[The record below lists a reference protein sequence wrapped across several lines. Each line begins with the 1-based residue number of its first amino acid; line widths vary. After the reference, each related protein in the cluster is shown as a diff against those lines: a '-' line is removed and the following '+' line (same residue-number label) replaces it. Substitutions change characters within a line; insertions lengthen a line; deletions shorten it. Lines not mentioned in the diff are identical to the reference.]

1 LAKFSIG
8 LQSKFYH
15 ASIGFLSKKGLYWR
29 GLLCLNS
36 RCVAN
41 EEKRRDHVKTA
52 TAFLV
57 PLGLAVALG
66 LAGCASEP
74 EKPAP
79 APEPAAKPAPPP
91 PPVAKPAPPPPAP
104 EPKPVAKPEPPKKP
118 ALITVTSTELFE
130 FNKTVLTPEARAKLD
145 QEVVA
150 RAKDLGSISL
160 VHIDGHADRLGSA
173 QYNQRLSEKRADAVQ
188 AYLVSKGFDASRMET
203 LGSGK
208 TNQVKSCPDQAG
220 GKTDR
225 KALIE
230 CLAPNRRV
238 VVEIKG
244 MPR

>member
-1 LAKFSIG
+1 M
-8 LQSKFYH
+8 
-15 ASIGFLSKKGLYWR
+15 
-29 GLLCLNS
+29 
-36 RCVAN
+36 
-41 EEKRRDHVKTA
+41 KTA

-79 APEPAAKPAPPP
+79 APEPVAKPAPPP

-104 EPKPVAKPEPPKKP
+104 APEPKPIAKPEPPKKP
-118 ALITVTSTELFE
+118 AVITATYTGLFE
-130 FNKTVLTPEARAKLD
+130 FNKAVLTPEARAKLD

-208 TNQVKSCPDQAG
+208 TNQVKSCPDKVG

-238 VVEIKG
+238 VVEIQG
-244 MPR
+244 TPR